1 MPIRKLNS
9 ITERAGVNYVREVVE
24 SNNSVFKEQDLR
36 YDYGHDAFVLLVEG
50 EQVLSKEIAM
60 QIKSGA
66 SYCTRTTCKI
76 PASGSQLVFWA
87 GHDLDTLGV
96 VHDPDEGIAYW
107 VNLKVEAQM
116 RVRGQREQSGA
127 VIEFSKTPWNRLDAR
142 MFREFLVP
150 TLQGK
155 APLIDLA
162 TALEW
167 ARSDELDTHD
177 LGVRILSSRHWR
189 EQVTWD
195 CMFELFLG
203 REAACTTP
211 RVGIEFAKAMGHPDD
226 ASPRSEW
233 PVGLRER
240 VRQKIIAFGKCEIV
254 KLLHHVEDLERGG
267 IGYGLMSVLAAR
279 IDCWTIFA
287 AIMGDPN
294 IDELTR
300 AKAAGI
306 LRHDEYEPLRLWH
319 WPKDGQ

>member
-1 MPIRKLNS
+1 MPIRKLNAVM
-9 ITERAGVNYVREVVE
+9 ERAGVNYVRGVVE

-50 EQVLSKEIAM
+50 EHVLPKEIAM

-66 SYCTRTTCKI
+66 SYCTPTACKI
-76 PASGSQLVFWA
+76 PATGSQLVFWA

-96 VHDPDEGIAYW
+96 VHDPNEGVAYW
-107 VNLKVEAQM
+107 VDLKVEAKI

-127 VIEFSKTPWNRLDAR
+127 VIEFPKMPWNRIDAR

-162 TALEW
+162 TSLEW
-167 ARSDELDTHD
+167 ARSDHLDTHD

-189 EQVTWD
+189 DQATWD

-203 REAACTTP
+203 REAARTTP

-233 PVGLRER
+233 PEHLRESIRER
-240 VRQKIIAFGKCEIV
+240 VVAFGKDEIV

-267 IGYGLMSVLAAR
+267 IGYGLMSALAAR
-279 IDCWTIFA
+279 PDCSTIFA
-287 AIMGDPN
+287 TIRDDPT
-294 IDELTR
+294 IDEHIR
-300 AKAAGI
+300 EKARGI
-306 LRHDEYEPLRLWH
+306 LRYDEYEPLHLWH
-319 WPKDGQ
+319 WTKDGR